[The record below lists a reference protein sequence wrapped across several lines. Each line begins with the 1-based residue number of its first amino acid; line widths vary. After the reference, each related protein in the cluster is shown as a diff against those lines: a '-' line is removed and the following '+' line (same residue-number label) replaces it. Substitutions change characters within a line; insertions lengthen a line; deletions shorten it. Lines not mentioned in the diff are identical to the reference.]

1 MDPAPDPPPALAV
14 GDGAALRLAVVLSAA
29 KGALSPVDLA
39 AVERAFCTFG
49 LAEDAA
55 EAAVRA
61 SLPLLADPTTRD
73 DPTAV
78 PFGATS
84 WRAVH
89 RRAHDPDARLAIAA
103 DVGFHVDSAGTLYTW
118 GTNDHGLLGDAAGI
132 HGDRPDHPH
141 PHPSHD
147 PSTAPRVSFPRL
159 HPALDR
165 GRRRR
170 APRPILPSVR
180 VVGVSVGGHHAVAV
194 DDAGAVWTW
203 GRARNGQL
211 GRPTA
216 PPKTQTRARGDT
228 TADAD
233 AEAEDAAND
242 AEYDAR
248 PARVP
253 GFGGFRGDERELG
266 SRELG
271 SRDVDEPGPGLVFV
285 VSASAG
291 HGHTAVVDAGGTAWC
306 WGMNASGQLG
316 VARTRATTVRRPRK
330 VRRLERVGAKVV
342 SAAAARHRTLFLDE
356 RGRVFV
362 AFCNAYSVGVAA
374 AEGEDARERAT
385 EKENDRVSDEDD
397 SDEDDSDVDSDFDSD
412 DDSVADVDSRTA
424 PTQPHNPR
432 SLRSRRRRLARNPRL
447 LRGAPPAVHVSMT
460 WEHAVMIDRAGDAW
474 SWGIG
479 GNGRTGLG
487 HERVAVRP
495 AGPLRRGA
503 LAGAPR
509 LARART
515 SKEHSLVVAADGRLA
530 GFGRGA
536 DGELDA
542 AGASDALVPTWIAAP
557 PRVGAIGGG
566 ATGGIG
572 AKVSAVACGS
582 VLPGRFSA
590 ARGASAAIR
599 AEDGRVYAWGA
610 PRPWLGRGDDEDAWA
625 PGSEPGAIRF
635 RPHE

>member
-1 MDPAPDPPPALAV
+1 MDPAPESPPALAV

-29 KGALSPVDLA
+29 RGALSPVDLA
-39 AVERAFCTFG
+39 ATERAFCSLG

-61 SLPLLADPTTRD
+61 SLPRLADPTVRG
-73 DPTAV
+73 DPTTV

-89 RRAHDPDARLAIAA
+89 RRAHDPDARLAIAG
-103 DVGFHVDSAGTLYTW
+103 DVGCHVDAAGTLFTW
-118 GTNDHGLLGDAAGI
+118 GTNDHGLLGDGFPDI
-132 HGDRPDHPH
+132 DGDH
-141 PHPSHD
+141 
-147 PSTAPRVSFPRL
+147 VSSL
-159 HPALDR
+159 HL
-165 GRRRR
+165 RR

-180 VVGVSVGGHHAVAV
+180 VVGVSVGGYHAVAV
-194 DDAGAVWTW
+194 DDAGAAWTW
-203 GRARNGQL
+203 GRSRNGQL

-216 PPKTQTRARGDT
+216 PPETRTRARGEPE
-228 TADAD
+228 DAANDD
-233 AEAEDAAND
+233 AANDAAND
-242 AEYDAR
+242 AEREYDPR

-253 GFGGFRGDERELG
+253 GFGRFLGDER
-266 SRELG
+266 RPG
-271 SRDVDEPGPGLVFV
+271 SRDVDEPNPTLEFVFA

-291 HGHTAVVDAGGTAWC
+291 YAHTAVVDAGGTAWC

-316 VARTRATTVRRPRK
+316 VDSESTTVKRPKK
-330 VRRLERVGAKVV
+330 VRRLARVGAKVV

-362 AFCNAYSVGVAA
+362 AFCNARSVGVLA
-374 AEGEDARERAT
+374 AEGEDARDGARAK
-385 EKENDRVSDEDD
+385 EKDDDDDAVAHDEDSVAD
-397 SDEDDSDVDSDFDSD
+397 DDDSVADDDDSVADDDNSVADD
-412 DDSVADVDSRTA
+412 DDSVADVDSRTEHA
-424 PTQPHNPR
+424 ARP
-432 SLRSRRRRLARNPRL
+432 RLARNPRL

-460 WEHAVMIDRAGDAW
+460 WEHAVIIDRAGDAW

-515 SKEHSLVVAADGRLA
+515 AKEHSLVVAADGRLV
-530 GFGRGA
+530 GFGRSA
-536 DGELDA
+536 DGELPRADA
-542 AGASDALVPTWIAAP
+542 RASDALVPAWIAAP
-557 PRVGAIGGG
+557 PRANAVGG
-566 ATGGIG
+566 GGIG
-572 AKVSAVACGS
+572 AKVAAVACGS
-582 VLPGRFSA
+582 ALPGQFSA
-590 ARGASAAIR
+590 ARSASAAIR

-610 PRPWLGRGDDEDAWA
+610 PRAWLGRGGDGDAWA
-625 PGSEPGAIRF
+625 PGGEPGPIRF
-635 RPHE
+635 HARE